1 MPVRR
6 TLGLGQS
13 AVELRYQL
21 TAKMRA
27 DELMPA
33 RLEGKRSGRISAIS
47 QLAIELELVKPR
59 PRPRAQRVGA
69 GDMTARQLQM
79 HSGRAPDH
87 PRLESCS
94 VRK

>member
-79 HSGRAPDH
+79 HSAAT
-87 PRLESCS
+87 L
-94 VRK
+94 